1 MPDLGHPHSLRHF
14 HTHPGENQSL
24 SPTPAANAAIIATMS
39 STRGERLRDAR
50 KKLFKSARAAALAFA
65 IPVATYSAHE
75 RAQTPGGRDYGPEDA
90 QRYARRF
97 GVTAEWLLTGY
108 RQTADAKAE
117 TSEHPQ
123 GSSTTRLR
131 VIGYV
136 GAGAQVHLYAVAT
149 EDLDEIEVPMLAPA
163 STVALEIRGN

>member
-24 SPTPAANAAIIATMS
+24 SPTPAANAAIITTMA

-75 RAQTPGGRDYGPEDA
+75 RAQAPGGRDYGPEDA

-108 RQTADAKAE
+108 RQNPDDKID
-117 TSEHPQ
+117 
-123 GSSTTRLR
+123 SSGHSKQSSPTRLR
-131 VIGYV
+131 
-136 GAGAQVHLYAVAT
+136 
-149 EDLDEIEVPMLAPA
+149 
-163 STVALEIRGN
+163 